1 MRNLERG
8 LQSAL
13 GRKPAPSGF
22 ADRVLEQLDDTRAR
36 RRRRKS
42 LTAIVS
48 RVAAVLLV
56 GAIGLGAWMQH
67 QQSVREMREAEAA
80 SVLVKLALH
89 IASEKTNIAR
99 EQLSGGGSS
108 ATSNRNGGDG
118 HETTND

>member
-1 MRNLERG
+1 MKDMERE
-8 LQSAL
+8 LQRAL
-13 GRKPAPSGF
+13 GRKPAPAGL
-22 ADRVLEQLDDTRAR
+22 ADRVLEQLDETRAR
-36 RRRRKS
+36 RRRRKT
-42 LTAIVS
+42 LTATMS

-56 GAIGLGAWMQH
+56 GAIGLGAWVQH

-99 EQLSGGGSS
+99 EQLSGGGSR
-108 ATSNRNGGDG
+108 ATSKRNGGEQ